1 MLTGRYTGCS
11 VCAGVTEGDVGHT
24 TFSRA
29 ADKLWTRGDVAP
41 DLGRTVSAQ
50 RDRESRVALKAT
62 ARM

>member
-1 MLTGRYTGCS
+1 M
-11 VCAGVTEGDVGHT
+11 TEGDVGHT

-41 DLGRTVSAQ
+41 HVDRTVSAQ

>member
-1 MLTGRYTGCS
+1 M
-11 VCAGVTEGDVGHT
+11 TEGDVGHT

-41 DLGRTVSAQ
+41 DADHMVSAQ
-50 RDRESRVALKAT
+50 RDRESRAALKAT